1 MVALRVVNPEPSKCE
16 KIIMTIYFIV
26 DLTWLL
32 GRDIKRETEAGI
44 SAGIYYY
51 EWTKSLFPGWNFVWL
66 GFWLWE
72 MKWILALL
80 TKQIENEVDIYF
92 GNID

>member
-1 MVALRVVNPEPSKCE
+1 MRKNNNDNLFYRWL
-16 KIIMTIYFIV
+16 
-26 DLTWLL
+26 DLVIRK
-32 GRDIKRETEAGI
+32 GYKEAGI
-44 SAGIYYY
+44 SAGLYYY